1 MCHAIM
7 MRHKGG
13 LLLKGGCVRRC
24 PCHVVYTDYRPTPL
38 QHFMFP
44 SGGDG
49 LFLIVDERSTF
60 REDNFQKAIAALT
73 SSAAD
78 AGAQPTLPILAGAGC
93 CGQSL
98 IQVLVICDI
107 AERQAGRVL
116 AGSTLGRL
124 CCSGHALLLAA
135 GSNKGKKG
143 SLNGKKAEESDI
155 FKLVRMIMQRKF
167 DPVPPCLLFIT
178 SFGMM

>member
-1 MCHAIM
+1 MC
-7 MRHKGG
+7 RS
-13 LLLKGGCVRRC
+13 

-78 AGAQPTLPILAGAGC
+78 AGAHLTLPMLAGAGRWC
-93 CGQSL
+93 MS
-98 IQVLVICDI
+98 
-107 AERQAGRVL
+107 ETNAGYL
-116 AGSTLGRL
+116 
-124 CCSGHALLLAA
+124 
-135 GSNKGKKG
+135 
-143 SLNGKKAEESDI
+143 
-155 FKLVRMIMQRKF
+155 
-167 DPVPPCLLFIT
+167 
-178 SFGMM
+178 